1 MKEKIIP
8 GVSQIV
14 VKKWLV
20 PFVGN
25 VEGKYEIAD
34 TKVFRS
40 RYRISIQY
48 RFRASLFDKMAER
61 PAIYREVG
69 TLIVVF
75 TIIFLA
81 TKIHIHR

>member
-1 MKEKIIP
+1 MTEKIIL
-8 GVSQIV
+8 GVSEIA
-14 VKKWLV
+14 VKKG
-20 PFVGN
+20 FVAFVKNIG
-25 VEGKYEIAD
+25 GKYEIKD

-48 RFRASLFDKMAER
+48 RFRASLSDKMAEY
-61 PAIYREVG
+61 PAIYRKVG

-81 TKIHIHR
+81 TKIHIQR